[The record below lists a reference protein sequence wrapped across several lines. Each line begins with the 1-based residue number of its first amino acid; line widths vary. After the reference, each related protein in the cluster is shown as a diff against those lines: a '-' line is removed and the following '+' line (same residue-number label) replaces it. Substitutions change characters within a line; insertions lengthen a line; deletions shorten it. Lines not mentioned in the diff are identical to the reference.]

1 MEPVSEK
8 DSFVKA
14 TGKSRLSNG
23 GQRRPPGFTHCLLSV
38 ALLDLGGFVVE
49 EINGQR
55 IVSGRN
61 EECFNSDS
69 KNYDIT

>member
-1 MEPVSEK
+1 MKV
-8 DSFVKA
+8 
-14 TGKSRLSNG
+14 TGKSGLPNE
-23 GQRRPPGFTHCLLSV
+23 GQTRPPGFTHRRLPV
-38 ALLDLGGFVVE
+38 VLLDLRGFVAE

-61 EECFNSDS
+61 EEYFNSDS